1 MRITFII
8 HKKLDKA
15 KECIWLADIFQKRVL
30 IPRFYDILI
39 FIDLWFS
46 FSKLSD
52 SISII
57 CKFMELYLMG
67 NSI

>member
-46 FSKLSD
+46 FLNFQIPFQSFAS
-52 SISII
+52 SWNCI
-57 CKFMELYLMG
+57 
-67 NSI
+67 